1 MPARAQDRVKL
12 DMQSLAFVDVSSATS
27 GRGAWVDAE
36 LRLRQRE
43 VFAHK
48 ARISYPSPLP
58 STSIG
63 DGVGT
68 ADTLT
73 YALLREYTDRN
84 VTTALQ
90 NVYTAWT
97 PGAGG
102 SGAAR
107 RAPLPLPPL
116 AARAPDRT
124 LGTRSC
130 VRACIHVRN
139 AWCVNPRG
147 RTRSWLS
154 RSAVVHPPEAY
165 SLALT

>member
-107 RAPLPLPPL
+107 RAPLPVMQPTNQPTNATAAPPSPGR
-116 AARAPDRT
+116 ARA
-124 LGTRSC
+124 
-130 VRACIHVRN
+130 
-139 AWCVNPRG
+139 
-147 RTRSWLS
+147 
-154 RSAVVHPPEAY
+154 
-165 SLALT
+165 